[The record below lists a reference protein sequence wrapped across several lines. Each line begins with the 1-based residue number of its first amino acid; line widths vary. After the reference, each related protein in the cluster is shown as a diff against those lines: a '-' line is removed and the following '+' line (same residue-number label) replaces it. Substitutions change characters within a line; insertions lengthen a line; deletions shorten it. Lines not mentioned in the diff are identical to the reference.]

1 LPESESLACW
11 QAAVL
16 PFPVVLV
23 LLVAEVLIS
32 PVQLA
37 LKKPPQVVAEAE
49 QKVTQVASKKML
61 KKPWIKQSPE

>member
-1 LPESESLACW
+1 
-11 QAAVL
+11 
-16 PFPVVLV
+16 
-23 LLVAEVLIS
+23 VAEVLIS

>member
-1 LPESESLACW
+1 M
-11 QAAVL
+11 

-49 QKVTQVASKKML
+49 QKVTQVASKNMQ
-61 KKPWIKQSPE
+61 KKLSIMRSRR